1 LTLNFHIIV
10 MTFWTWAS
18 IVGLSMTPNLVL
30 GSSAAIGV
38 GVAAHVSPW
47 VLLPVVATASYV
59 EGLALAWLAGQSTR
73 IGFIGRWVERLRTP
87 RGVALANRWGVWG
100 GLSFGCALV
109 GQEPILVAL
118 RWMDVDMRR
127 VWLPLAVS
135 NAVFTLIYYAIV
147 RVGMDQV
154 ANF

>member
-1 LTLNFHIIV
+1 

-118 RWMDVDMRR
+118 RWMGVDMRR